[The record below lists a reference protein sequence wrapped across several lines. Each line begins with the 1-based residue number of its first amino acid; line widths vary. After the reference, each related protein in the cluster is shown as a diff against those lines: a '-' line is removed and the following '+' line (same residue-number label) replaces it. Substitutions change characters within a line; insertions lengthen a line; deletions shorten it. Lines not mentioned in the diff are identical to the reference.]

1 MPADTNRL
9 TGIIL
14 IQRWV
19 MMTDNLKEKLKRTLD
34 LIMADRHK
42 LVLLIGDFGSGKTQI
57 LKELAAE
64 LEAEYLNLVLTDRLL
79 THPRRDYK
87 DGVTVHRLIDEI
99 CDEQSPD
106 GRILLVDNVEML
118 FSPDLGK
125 INPVETFKRMSRQ
138 RPVILALP
146 MRRQGDTIEY
156 STLDRADHMSIPL
169 ETYPVID
176 MSEA

>member
-1 MPADTNRL
+1 MELA
-9 TGIIL
+9 G
-14 IQRWV
+14 Q
-19 MMTDNLKEKLKRTLD
+19 
-34 LIMADRHK
+34 
-42 LVLLIGDFGSGKTQI
+42 
-57 LKELAAE
+57 LAAE
-64 LEAEYLNLVLTDRLL
+64 YLHHDLVLTERLL
-79 THPRRDYK
+79 TPPRRDYK

-176 MSEA
+176 MSEAKMDALIRDLIQFEEVEEVIKLRKEERTQEYVEKYVISESLRRNLL